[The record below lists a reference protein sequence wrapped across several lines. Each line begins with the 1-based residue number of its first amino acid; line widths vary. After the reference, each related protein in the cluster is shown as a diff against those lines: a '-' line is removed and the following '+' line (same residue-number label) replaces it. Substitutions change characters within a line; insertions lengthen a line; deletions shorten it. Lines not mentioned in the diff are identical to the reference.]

1 MAGHSHSR
9 RSSPVRGSTR
19 FRSRQQARRS
29 DVATTAALQ
38 RELDDSRLLHEISLQ
53 LLVQQD
59 LATLYGKIVETAC
72 ELMGAQF
79 GSMQMLTAGRA
90 GESELTLIAHR
101 GFMPEAA
108 AYWRKVYVD
117 STSTCA
123 MALVSGDR
131 VVVPNVEACEPLT
144 GTVDLQ
150 LYRRNGIRAVQTTP
164 LRSRDGKLIG
174 MLSTH
179 WAAPHEPMERELC
192 LLDLLARQ
200 AADLI
205 ERTRSEAALRD
216 SEARLQH
223 ADRMKDQ
230 FLATLAHE
238 LRNPLASIRNALQI
252 VRLDDERRRGE
263 QVLGMLDRQVD
274 HIVRLVD
281 DLFELSRI
289 STGALELQR
298 AQVELGGALRAAL
311 DQSCPMIE
319 RGRHELTV
327 RMPDEPLTVD
337 GDEVRLV
344 QVFSNLMNNAA
355 KYTPEGGRIDVS
367 LEGDDD
373 HAVVRIADNGI
384 GIAPEDHDRL
394 FELFG
399 RLQPTTAHAES
410 GLGIGL
416 SLVRRLVELHRGVVD
431 AYSEGTGKGSCFTVR
446 LPLVRSTPARA
457 STPGEARGEIQPGLK
472 VLIVDDNRDAGD
484 SLGML
489 LELFG
494 CDVRVE
500 QDGDAALHTLGQF
513 VPAVVMLDL
522 GMPDMDGFEVARQL
536 RADPRHAGT
545 ILVAV
550 TGWGQPED
558 RERTREAGFD
568 HHLVK
573 PVSIS
578 TLQRIF
584 SAASE
589 AVPPG

>member
-1 MAGHSHSR
+1 MPGHFISR
-9 RSSPVRGSTR
+9 PKAPVRASTR
-19 FRSRQQARRS
+19 FMTRRLARRS
-29 DVATTAALQ
+29 EPAAAALQ
-38 RELDDSRLLHEISLQ
+38 HELDDSRLLHQISLQ

-59 LATLYGKIVETAC
+59 LPTLYGKIVETAC
-72 ELMGAQF
+72 ELMQAQF
-79 GSMQMLTAGRA
+79 GSMQVLTTGRDGSPA
-90 GESELTLIAHR
+90 LTLIAHR
-101 GFMPEAA
+101 GFTPEAA
-108 AYWRKVYVD
+108 AYWSHVGIG
-117 STSTCA
+117 SSSTCGT
-123 MALVSGDR
+123 ALLRGER
-131 VVVPNVEACEPLT
+131 VVVPDLHAYPEMDGT
-144 GTVDLQ
+144 GDHRMYLRT
-150 LYRRNGIRAVQTTP
+150 GMRAVQTTP
-164 LRSRDGKLIG
+164 LRSRDGTLIG

-179 WAAPHEPMERELC
+179 WAQPHEPKERELR
-192 LLDLLARQ
+192 LFDLLARQ

-205 ERTRSEAALRD
+205 ERTRSEAARRD

-252 VRLDDERRRGE
+252 LRLDDGRRHEDR
-263 QVLGMLDRQVD
+263 VLGMLDRQVD

-298 AQVELGGALRAAL
+298 ADVTLESVLRAAL
-311 DQSCPMIE
+311 DLSRPSIE
-319 RGRHELTV
+319 RGGHQLTV
-327 RMPDEPLTVD
+327 RMPDEPMTMD

-344 QVFSNLMNNAA
+344 QIFSNLLNNAA
-355 KYTPEGGRIDVS
+355 KYTPEGGRIDVT
-367 LEGDDD
+367 LDREGDE
-373 HAVVRIADNGI
+373 AVVRIADNGI
-384 GIAPEDHDRL
+384 GIAPDDHDRL

-399 RLQPTTAHAES
+399 RLQPTTAHAEC

-416 SLVRRLVELHRGVVD
+416 SLVRRLVGLHRGTVE
-431 AYSEGTGKGSCFTVR
+431 AHSEGLGKGSCFTVR
-446 LPLVRSTPARA
+446 LPLLRNERPAA
-457 STPGEARGEIQPGLK
+457 LPPGDERGEIPPGLT
-472 VLIVDDNRDAGD
+472 VLIVDDNHDAGE

-500 QDGDAALHTLGQF
+500 HDGDAALHALEQF
-513 VPAVVMLDL
+513 VPVVVMLDL
-522 GMPDMDGFEVARQL
+522 GMPDMDGFEVARKL

-558 RERTREAGFD
+558 RERTRDAGFD
-568 HHLVK
+568 YHLVK

-578 TLQRIF
+578 ALRKIF
-584 SAASE
+584 AAASE
-589 AVPPG
+589 AESRV